1 MKARARTLASTAL
14 FLAVAG
20 GAVALAWFG
29 IAKKDETAQAKKT
42 AEEKLYAFAPAKV
55 RAITVEAKGE
65 TTRLARTEAGWRVE
79 SPLQAEAE
87 RAAADALVDKVAE
100 LRRKAAIAAAPDTA
114 SLARYGLSQPRARV
128 ALTLD
133 DGKVETLALGDES
146 SFDGS
151 AFVRTTG
158 GGVELVAGDVRWS
171 LERTTFDLRE
181 KRLLPFDDNE
191 LQRVDVTAPR
201 LSYTLVRDGDTWRL
215 DAPAKERADDATA
228 ARVLSAIRG
237 LRATAFLASPQGDR
251 AHGLDKPRW
260 KVRVVAASGAPRTL
274 LLGEARRTPSRS
286 PSSPASPASPPRD
299 EAGTSGLYAKIE
311 GARELAVLPDGAAK
325 DLDVDLFAL
334 RDKSVMNFDREKV
347 AAAKFTVDGSSF
359 DAKFDAKKKKEEEE
373 AGRLASL
380 LWTLS
385 SLKAKAFVDET
396 GRALAEHGLDH
407 PAREVALL
415 DQGGKELDRL
425 LVSADRGGKTFA
437 RALSSPRIVEIDPAA
452 LASLPK
458 SADELQ
464 EKPPE
469 KPPMKAEAA
478 SGIR

>member
-20 GAVALAWFG
+20 GALALAWFG
-29 IAKKDETAQAKKT
+29 IAKKDETAEAKKT
-42 AEEKLYAFAPAKV
+42 TAEKLYAFAPAKV
-55 RAITVEAKGE
+55 KAITVEAKGE
-65 TTRLARTEAGWRVE
+65 TTRLARTEGGWRVE
-79 SPLQAEAE
+79 SPVQAEAE

-100 LRRKAAIAAAPDTA
+100 LRRKAAIAAAPDAA
-114 SLARYGLSQPRARV
+114 SLTRYGLSQPRARV
-128 ALTLD
+128 TLTLD

-158 GGVELVAGDVRWS
+158 GDVELVAGDVRWS

-181 KRLLPFDDNE
+181 KRLLPFDDKE
-191 LQRVDVTAPR
+191 LRRVEVTAPR
-201 LSYTLVRDGDTWRL
+201 LSYALVREGDAWRL

-228 ARVLSAIRG
+228 ARVLGAIRG

-274 LLGEARRTPSRS
+274 LLGEAPRPPSRS
-286 PSSPASPASPPRD
+286 PSSPASPPRD
-299 EAGTSGLYAKIE
+299 KAGTSSLYAKIE

-334 RDKSVMNFDREKV
+334 RDKSVMHFDREKV
-347 AAAKFTVDGSSF
+347 AAAKFTVGSSSF
-359 DAKFDAKKKKEEEE
+359 DAKFDAKEKEP
-373 AGRLASL
+373 GRLASL

-385 SLKAKAFVDET
+385 SLEAKAFADET
-396 GRALAEHGLDH
+396 GRTLAEHGLDR
-407 PAREVALL
+407 PAYELALL
-415 DQGGKELDRL
+415 DRGGKELDRL

-437 RALSSPRIVEIDPAA
+437 RAFSSPRIVEVDPAA

-464 EKPPE
+464 G

>member
-158 GGVELVAGDVRWS
+158 GAVELVTGDVRWS

-181 KRLLPFDDNE
+181 KRLLPFEDKE
-191 LQRVDVTAPR
+191 LRRVEVTAPR
-201 LSYTLVRDGDTWRL
+201 LSYALVREGDTWRL

-274 LLGEARRTPSRS
+274 LLGEAPRAPSRR

-347 AAAKFTVDGSSF
+347 AAVKFTVGGSSF
-359 DAKFDAKKKKEEEE
+359 DAKFDAKNREEV
-373 AGRLASL
+373 GRLASL

-437 RALSSPRIVEIDPAA
+437 RALSSPRIVEIDPAV

-464 EKPPE
+464 EKPP
-469 KPPMKAEAA
+469 MKAEAA